1 MNSIG
6 QDLVSWSKTGLIA
19 YGDSKSPEGN
29 LCITFLETINGTNW
43 RFHPVQRYIIHPQL
57 HENGAVNGLGSNS
70 GHTSGNGVRHGS
82 VSGQTPSLTSG
93 GNSDKH
99 SHGFFYNV
107 SSVHWNNWFSLPGDM
122 LAVCDELGNMT
133 MLISGQSPEGP
144 STIEKLTMLFQD
156 NVYKIHNQLV
166 PLRPTTVMTTTPSST
181 SSSSLG
187 KMERKQT
194 KKEYHTT
201 ILNFHWLSSS
211 KPVICSQF
219 CVFDVSSNTHRNK
232 AQQIPPFG
240 VFHPPFMKYACMA
253 VRKNGQIDFWYQ
265 FSNSKDHKKITL
277 QLQNS
282 QNQRTK
288 ELDWLKC
295 AKITPI
301 NDDQCMLIST
311 YSKYFKR
318 LSFYKLH
325 INWNVNATT
334 PTTLNDP
341 SLKIS
346 HILDVVPDALDDEGR
361 VLELAHLHVLSKSS
375 VEKNPYP
382 EILLVYN
389 VFGTKNSLL
398 KRFRLVQTQLGP
410 DFVNILK
417 SASFSSDSGS
427 STNQPLRSKHFSLL
441 QTGSITFPNRVISMT
456 SEMLDGLASFYF
468 QDGSIVTYNQNDWKP
483 ESERLQNQ
491 SKQGKFRDMITSV
504 LSAGLQFPKVPPS
517 AAIEWLRISPSMGGV
532 IVKLAK
538 KNNPRFYAIQDKD
551 YNDVNSD
558 ASNATT
564 LAFGFVASTHRQ
576 LSSEDLSIA
585 CKTHVVRLTQL
596 DEERA
601 RNFITTLISCIYSFF
616 NVTPDAPKEIMDKM
630 ISSRPIQKT
639 MLLQLELGCTFTKS
653 NVYEMARVIM
663 SLRNVLFAF
672 NGVSRNLHFAVEQ
685 LSNSSLQQS
694 NSKAFQTSFSK
705 QDLVHSLIPIAKW
718 FVKFVTYLIQE
729 VILLINDPQDK
740 SNTLVLGVFGARM
753 PRTLILSIL
762 NEIKKVTQIV
772 TKFPETSYPVLNESS
787 KFLKMV
793 LGESPVNFEKFETF
807 LVDVNNKFSAFNEQQ
822 PSTLREPSLLV
833 KAEIP
838 SDVHKMGDFLLAYS
852 NNAVISHVNATS
864 VYFTDTSELRIS
876 HGEFFNPQL
885 LKLLQPIDE
894 GLVVDTDEL
903 PDDLKSSR
911 SFCQVKFDTI
921 SFDHFTP
928 EELSDG
934 KLKRCCRC
942 GCVTRAGY
950 IISPNKTIVPTSIQ
964 TKRWPT
970 MYTRICICSGFL
982 YELND

>member
-6 QDLVSWSKTGLIA
+6 PGLVSWSKTGLIA
-19 YGDSKSPEGN
+19 YGDSKSPNGN
-29 LCITFLETINGTNW
+29 LCITFLECINGTNW
-43 RFHPVQRYIIHPQL
+43 RFHPIQRYILHPQL
-57 HENGAVNGLGSNS
+57 RENGVANGLGNNGGNTNSNGGPAGS
-70 GHTSGNGVRHGS
+70 G
-82 VSGQTPSLTSG
+82 SGQTPSFTGG

-99 SHGFFYNV
+99 SHIFFYDI

-156 NVYKIHNQLV
+156 NVYKIHNQIV
-166 PLRPTTVMTTTPSST
+166 PLRPNNSNTLASSI
-181 SSSSLG
+181 
-187 KMERKQT
+187 KVERKQT
-194 KKEYHTT
+194 KKEYHTK

-219 CVFDVSSNTHRNK
+219 CVFDVSSKTHRNK

-253 VRKNGQIDFWYQ
+253 IRKNGQIDFWYQ
-265 FSNSKDHKKITL
+265 FSNSKDHKKMTL
-277 QLQNS
+277 QLQNT

-288 ELDWLKC
+288 ELDWLEF

-301 NDDQCMLIST
+301 SDDQCMLIST

-318 LSFYKLH
+318 LSFYKFH
-325 INWNVNATT
+325 INWNVNATN
-334 PTTLNDP
+334 PTILNDP
-341 SLKIS
+341 SLKVS
-346 HILDVVPDALDDEGR
+346 HILDTVPDTIDDEGR
-361 VLELAHLHVLSKSS
+361 VLQLTHLHVLSKSS
-375 VEKNPYP
+375 TEKSPFP
-382 EILLVYN
+382 ELLLVYDI
-389 VFGTKNSLL
+389 FGTNQSLL
-398 KRFRLVQTQLGP
+398 KRFRLLQSQLSP
-410 DFVNILK
+410 DIVNILQ
-417 SASFSSDSGS
+417 STSPSQGGG
-427 STNQPLRSKHFSLL
+427 STNQPLRSKHFNLL
-441 QTGSITFPNRVISMT
+441 QTGSTTLPNKVTSVT
-456 SEMLDGLASFYF
+456 SEMLDGFATFYF
-468 QDGSIVTYNQNDWKP
+468 EDGTISTFNQNDWKL
-483 ESERLQNQ
+483 ESERLKNQNR
-491 SKQGKFRDMITSV
+491 QGKFRDMITSI

-517 AAIEWLRISPSMGGV
+517 AAVDWLRVSPSMGGV
-532 IVKLAK
+532 IVKLAN
-538 KNNPRFYAIQDKD
+538 KNNPRFYAIQEKD
-551 YNDVNSD
+551 CNNESTDVI
-558 ASNATT
+558 NATT

-585 CKTHVVRLTQL
+585 CKTHVLRLEKL

-601 RNFITTLISCIYSFF
+601 KNFIMTLISCIYSFF

-639 MLLQLELGCTFTKS
+639 MLLQLELGCSFKQS

-672 NGVSRNLHFAVEQ
+672 NGVARNLHFVIEQ

-694 NSKAFQTSFSK
+694 NSRSFQTSFSK

-729 VILLINDPQDK
+729 VILLINDPQDR

-822 PSTLREPSLLV
+822 PSPLREPSLLV

-864 VYFTDTSELRIS
+864 VYFTDTSEIRIS
-876 HGEFFNPQL
+876 HEEFFNPKL
-885 LKLLQPIDE
+885 LKLLQPIE
-894 GLVVDTDEL
+894 QGLVVDTDDL
-903 PDDLKSSR
+903 PQDLRSSK
-911 SFCQVKFDTI
+911 SFCQVKYDAI
-921 SFDHFTP
+921 SFDQFTH

-950 IISPNKTIVPTSIQ
+950 VISPNKTVVPTSIQ